1 MGDVEK
7 LIEALRLNE
16 SDFNE
21 DEIRAN
27 SWKILANPAIKT
39 EIDNLYEEGLNFQ
52 KKQNEERMKKE
63 LRDAIDREK
72 KKWFRPRETENSV
85 ENLEKRTV
93 SINEFFEEMEKNF
106 EHPSS
111 FSAEKFERVA
121 NSILEQKKKL
131 AEAVKNLTAK
141 LDKDSLEID
150 YSTNQ
155 ALEIEEIALLK
166 LESEVMLKET
176 FVECYEKAR
185 PTLESTLSVF
195 QQMPEKNKNALKEK
209 LESDVKDKKE
219 QIELLFDQAE
229 RLFQDQTIGLSVV
242 RRFLR
247 KVQAELTNCQE
258 YETKLNDKWE
268 KLKHA
273 IETDTD
279 RMRNFYVRLKALEP
293 LSQEIREEMNIL
305 LAKIN
310 DCQRVRSA
318 GDLDAKSEF
327 VKQSPFY
334 RALTNLCEIE
344 SPIVRKDDLASRLQ
358 VLESEKEAMKKK
370 KLSRNAERADEIFR
384 EYKKAKE
391 EIPPLQLN
399 NNSGAILQMLAS
411 MED

>member
-1 MGDVEK
+1 MISTD
-7 LIEALRLNE
+7 LFL
-16 SDFNE
+16 SQ
-21 DEIRAN
+21 N
-27 SWKILANPAIKT
+27 ST
-39 EIDNLYEEGLNFQ
+39 
-52 KKQNEERMKKE
+52 
-63 LRDAIDREK
+63 
-72 KKWFRPRETENSV
+72 
-85 ENLEKRTV
+85 
-93 SINEFFEEMEKNF
+93 
-106 EHPSS
+106 
-111 FSAEKFERVA
+111 
-121 NSILEQKKKL
+121 
-131 AEAVKNLTAK
+131 LTK
-141 LDKDSLEID
+141 
-150 YSTNQ
+150 
-155 ALEIEEIALLK
+155 
-166 LESEVMLKET
+166 
-176 FVECYEKAR
+176 KAR

-229 RLFQDQTIGLSVV
+229 RLFEDQTIGLSVV
-242 RRFLR
+242 RRFIR

-334 RALTNLCEIE
+334 RALTSLCDFE
-344 SPIVRKDDLASRLQ
+344 S
-358 VLESEKEAMKKK
+358 
-370 KLSRNAERADEIFR
+370 
-384 EYKKAKE
+384 
-391 EIPPLQLN
+391 
-399 NNSGAILQMLAS
+399 
-411 MED
+411 